1 MRTEEACTSQLMQR
15 NTFRRVITSL
25 CYDDANLK
33 LDYLNSLFIGMSAAN
48 FVELHHVHTRS
59 YESSSLQ
66 LLSNYTSYR
75 FRSASPNKITL
86 YGHIKSAEQRTEM
99 NGSRVSD
106 GMVRFPSLP
115 FPPFLIPPLPSPPL
129 SPAFPSLRS
138 RPLKSS

>member
-33 LDYLNSLFIGMSAAN
+33 LDYFNSLFIGMSAAN

-86 YGHIKSAEQRTEM
+86 YGHIKSAEQRTEIRHRG
-99 NGSRVSD
+99 GSRVSD

-115 FPPFLIPPLPSPPL
+115 FPSFPIPPLPSPPL
-129 SPAFPSLRS
+129 SPALPSLRS
-138 RPLKSS
+138 RPP